1 MDRAKASFLGRAAL
15 LSHLPPPLL
24 SRAVQRTAPVRVRRR
39 RELWRV
45 GDPAEHLYFVRSG
58 VVRVGMEI
66 GQGHALTLRF
76 HGKGDVCGEVGAL
89 EAALGTPA
97 ARHTDAVAHEEL
109 VVYALPIEELQLLL
123 EGFPGVVA
131 ELAGLV
137 STRRREV
144 ELRLG
149 GLPFSPVPCRVA
161 SALLQLVEPFGVR
174 DSRGIIINLRL
185 THRELAGLVGSTR
198 ETVSAILSE
207 LRRAGV
213 LQIEGKRV
221 VLLDTDALQARA
233 EPPG

>member
-15 LSHLPPPLL
+15 LSRLPPPLL
-24 SRAVQRTAPVRVRRR
+24 ARAIQRTTPVRVRRR
-39 RELWRV
+39 RELWRA

-58 VVRVGMEI
+58 VVRVGMELDH
-66 GQGHALTLRF
+66 GHAITLAF

-89 EAALGTPA
+89 QAVLGTPA
-97 ARHTDAVAHEEL
+97 TRHTEAVAHEEL
-109 VVYALPIEELQLLL
+109 VAYALPIEELQLLL

-137 STRRREV
+137 AARRRQV

-149 GLPFSPVPCRVA
+149 ALPFSPVPCRVA
-161 SALLQLVEPFGVR
+161 AALLQLSESFGVR

-198 ETVSAILSE
+198 ETVSAVLSE
-207 LRRAGV
+207 LRRASV

-221 VLLDTDALQARA
+221 VLLDTTALAARA
-233 EPPG
+233 EAHG